1 MVTLGEIIRTY
12 RQSHHMSMS
21 DFAKV
26 SGLSKTY
33 IHQLEKNQHPTTGKP
48 IVPTLQTIKQ
58 VADAMGRD
66 VTKMFYEIYGYMP
79 VEENQ
84 EDPYYLNPET
94 AKIAQEVFD
103 DPDLRMLFDASRDSK
118 PEDIRM
124 AAEMLRRFKQT
135 NSDG

>member
-1 MVTLGEIIRTY
+1 MPQDMTI
-12 RQSHHMSMS
+12 
-21 DFAKV
+21 AKNLRRIMFDK
-26 SGLSKTY
+26 GINQAELSKR
-33 IHQLEKNQHPTTGKP
+33 TGIP
-48 IVPTLQTIKQ
+48 QGTLSMWMNGTRIPRMPNIDALAEYLGVTREDIVGKSQEPK
-58 VADAMGRD
+58 
-66 VTKMFYEIYGYMP
+66 
-79 VEENQ
+79 

>member
-1 MVTLGEIIRTY
+1 MPDTDLGRTI
-12 RQSHHMSMS
+12 
-21 DFAKV
+21 AKNLKRLLYERH
-26 SGLSKTY
+26 LSSAE
-33 IHQLEKNQHPTTGKP
+33 LARALG
-48 IVPTLQTIKQ
+48 IKQ
-58 VADAMGRD
+58 TTISGWMNEYKVPRGKTIDAICELLHCSRSELIG
-66 VTKMFYEIYGYMP
+66 
-79 VEENQ
+79 
-84 EDPYYLNPET
+84 EDQCDSYYINPET